1 MESKED
7 IKLENNPQLS
17 SIQAKRMIFD
27 KMDSKEEIKLESEP
41 KMSNLHAKRRFMITD
56 ILNSAVE
63 NAKEQQGLDM
73 RLLFPG
79 VTRLPMSHSPDSF
92 QKHHSHSPDLEG
104 DSDNEGED
112 DQEDDN
118 DKGKNILLD
127 ASSLL
132 LVPGVVME
140 RILSLFTNINSSR
153 RDPQI

>member
-1 MESKED
+1 MIFEKMESKEE

-79 VTRLPMSHSPDSF
+79 VTRLPMSHSPDAF
-92 QKHHSHSPDLEG
+92 QKQHSHSPELEEG
-104 DSDNEGED
+104 DSENEGDD
-112 DQEDDN
+112 DQEDNDDN
-118 DKGKNILLD
+118 DKGNSCKYFPILTVRKRF
-127 ASSLL
+127 S
-132 LVPGVVME
+132 P
-140 RILSLFTNINSSR
+140 
-153 RDPQI
+153 

>member
-1 MESKED
+1 MIFEEMESKEE
-7 IKLENNPQLS
+7 IKLET
-17 SIQAKRMIFD
+17 SIQAKRMLFD
-27 KMDSKEEIKLESEP
+27 KMDTKEEIKLESEP
-41 KMSNLHAKRRFMITD
+41 KMSNLQAKRRFMITD

-112 DQEDDN
+112 DQDDDN
-118 DKGKNILLD
+118 DKGKYFLNIFSYYNSPSVTDL
-127 ASSLL
+127 SS
-132 LVPGVVME
+132 
-140 RILSLFTNINSSR
+140 SN
-153 RDPQI
+153 

>member
-1 MESKED
+1 MIFEKMESKEE

-118 DKGKNILLD
+118 DKGKNIFLN
-127 ASSLL
+127 SL
-132 LVPGVVME
+132 
-140 RILSLFTNINSSR
+140 SCFNSVRQQDIGSV
-153 RDPQI
+153 

>member
-1 MESKED
+1 METKDE
-7 IKLENNPQLS
+7 IKLENNTIS
-17 SIQAKRMIFD
+17 SIKANRMIFD
-27 KMDSKEEIKLESEP
+27 KMEAKEEIKLENEP
-41 KMSNLHAKRRFMITD
+41 KLSNIQAKRRFMITD

-112 DQEDDN
+112 DQDDDN
-118 DKGKNILLD
+118 DKGKYFLNIFSCFTSPS
-127 ASSLL
+127 ASL
-132 LVPGVVME
+132 
-140 RILSLFTNINSSR
+140 ILTNYIWSV
-153 RDPQI
+153 

>member
-1 MESKED
+1 MILEEMESKEE
-7 IKLENNPQLS
+7 IKLETSPQLS

-41 KMSNLHAKRRFMITD
+41 KMSNLQAKRRFMITD

-79 VTRLPMSHSPDSF
+79 VTRLPMSHSPDAF

-112 DQEDDN
+112 DQDDDN
-118 DKGKNILLD
+118 
-127 ASSLL
+127 
-132 LVPGVVME
+132 
-140 RILSLFTNINSSR
+140 
-153 RDPQI
+153 

>member
-1 MESKED
+1 MIFEEMESKEE
-7 IKLENNPQLS
+7 IELEN
-17 SIQAKRMIFD
+17 SIQAKRMLFD
-27 KMDSKEEIKLESEP
+27 KMDTKEEIKLESEP
-41 KMSNLHAKRRFMITD
+41 KMSNLQAKRRFMITD

-118 DKGKNILLD
+118 DKGKNILLNISKYFLMFQLTPS
-127 ASSLL
+127 AKY
-132 LVPGVVME
+132 
-140 RILSLFTNINSSR
+140 LFSIIDN
-153 RDPQI
+153 